1 MRFANVSGRAC
12 LVLDGR
18 AVDIAEASG
27 GALSSDPMM
36 TADLANH
43 AALQVLAAE
52 TDPAGWPELRQADLG
67 PPVPRPGKI
76 IAMALNYR
84 GHAEEAGLAIPSEP
98 HVMAK
103 FPTCICGPYD
113 DVPIGALD
121 MVDYE
126 VESVV
131 AIGRRCKGV
140 ADEEA
145 WQYISGL
152 TCGND
157 VSDRDEQFRPPVRQF
172 SLAKSYDAFGPI
184 GPTMITPDEVA
195 DPNDLALSCR
205 VDGELRQQA
214 RTSDFIFDVHYLMAW
229 LSRYV
234 TLEVGDLIFTGTP
247 GGVGD
252 SMDPPTYLRDGQVM
266 EVQVEGIGT
275 MRNRI
280 VAGSGAGTG
289 AGEG

>member
-1 MRFANVSGRAC
+1 MRFANVSGRAG
-12 LVLDGR
+12 LVLEGR
-18 AVDIAEASG
+18 VVDIAEASG

-43 AALQVLAAE
+43 ESLRALAAGV
-52 TDPAGWPELRQADLG
+52 DPSAWPELDEASLG

-84 GHAEEAGLAIPSEP
+84 SHAKEAGKSIPTEP

-113 DVPIGALD
+113 DVPIGDLQ

-126 VESVV
+126 VELVV
-131 AIGRRCKGV
+131 AVGRRCKALSA
-140 ADEEA
+140 ADA
-145 WQYISGL
+145 WSCVSGL

-157 VSDRDEQFRPPVRQF
+157 VSDRNEQFRPPVKQF

-184 GPTMITPDEVA
+184 GPTMITPGMVA
-195 DPNDLALSCR
+195 DPDDLALSCR
-205 VDGELRQQA
+205 VDGEVRQQA
-214 RTSDFIFDVHYLMAW
+214 RTGDFIFDVGYLMAW

-252 SMDPPTYLRDGQVM
+252 SMDPPTYLRHGQVV
-266 EVQVEGIGT
+266 EVHIEGIGT

-280 VAGSGAGTG
+280 VAG
-289 AGEG
+289 ED

>member
-18 AVDIAEASG
+18 AVDIERASG
-27 GALSSDPMM
+27 GALSSDPMA

-43 AALQVLAAE
+43 ASLRELAAGV
-52 TDPAGWPELRQADLG
+52 DPSAWPELDETTLG

-76 IAMALNYR
+76 LAMALNYR
-84 GHAEEAGLAIPSEP
+84 SHAEEAGKAIPTEP

-113 DVPIGALD
+113 DVPIGDLQ

-126 VESVV
+126 VELVV
-131 AIGRRCKGV
+131 AVGRRGKGV
-140 ADEEA
+140 AGADA
-145 WQYISGL
+145 WDYISGL

-157 VSDRDEQFRPPVRQF
+157 VSDRNEQFRPPVKQF

-195 DPNDLALSCR
+195 DPDDLALSCR

-214 RTSDFIFDVHYLMAW
+214 RTSDFIFDVGYLMAW

-252 SMDPPTYLRDGQVM
+252 SMDPPTYLRDGQIV
-266 EVQVEGIGT
+266 EIGVEGIGAI
-275 MRNRI
+275 RNRI
-280 VAGSGAGTG
+280 VAG
-289 AGEG
+289 EG

>member
-12 LVLDGR
+12 LVVDGR

-27 GALSSDPMM
+27 GALSADPMT

-43 AALQVLAAE
+43 ASLRALAAE
-52 TDPAGWPELRQADLG
+52 VDPSAWPELDEADLG

-84 GHAEEAGLAIPSEP
+84 GHAEEAGLAIPTEP

-113 DVPIGALD
+113 DVPIGDLQ

-126 VESVV
+126 VELVV
-131 AIGRRCKGV
+131 AVGRRGKGV
-140 ADEEA
+140 AAADA
-145 WQYISGL
+145 WRFISGL

-157 VSDRDEQFRPPVRQF
+157 VSDRNEQFRPPVRQF
-172 SLAKSYDAFGPI
+172 SLAKSYDAFGPT

-195 DPNDLALSCR
+195 EPDDLALSCR
-205 VDGELRQQA
+205 VDGEVRQQA
-214 RTSDFIFDVHYLMAW
+214 RTSDFIFDVGYLMAW

-252 SMDPPTYLRDGQVM
+252 SMDPPTYLRDGQVV
-266 EVQVEGIGT
+266 EITVEGVGT
-275 MRNRI
+275 IRNRI
-280 VAGSGAGTG
+280 VAG
-289 AGEG
+289 EG

>member
-18 AVDIAEASG
+18 AVDIAEASA

-43 AALQVLAAE
+43 AALQALAAE

-84 GHAEEAGLAIPSEP
+84 GHAEEAGLAIPTEP

-113 DVPIGALD
+113 DVPIGDLQ

-126 VESVV
+126 VELVV
-131 AIGRRCKGV
+131 AVGRRGKGV
-140 ADEEA
+140 AAADA
-145 WQYISGL
+145 WRFISGL

-157 VSDRDEQFRPPVRQF
+157 VSDRNEQFRPPVRQF

-195 DPNDLALSCR
+195 DPDDLALSCR
-205 VDGELRQQA
+205 VDGEVRQQA
-214 RTSDFIFDVHYLMAW
+214 RTSDFIFDVGYLTAW

-252 SMDPPTYLRDGQVM
+252 SMDPPTYLRDGQVV
-266 EVQVEGIGT
+266 EITVEGVGT
-275 MRNRI
+275 IRNRI
-280 VAGSGAGTG
+280 VAG
-289 AGEG
+289 EG

>member
-27 GALSSDPMM
+27 GTLDSDPMM
-36 TADLANH
+36 PADLANH
-43 AALQVLAAE
+43 RRLRALAAE
-52 TDPAGWPELRQADLG
+52 IDPAAWPELDHSTLG
-67 PPVPRPGKI
+67 PPVPRPPKI

-84 GHAEEAGLAIPSEP
+84 SHAIEAGKAIPSEP

-113 DVPIGALD
+113 DVPIADLE

-126 VESVV
+126 VELVV
-131 AIGRRCKGV
+131 TVGTRCKGV
-140 ADEEA
+140 GAADP
-145 WQYISGL
+145 WRYISGL

-157 VSDRDEQFRPPVRQF
+157 VSDRNEQFRPPVKQF

-195 DPNDLALSCR
+195 DPDDLALSCR
-205 VDGELRQQA
+205 VDGEVRQEA
-214 RTSDFIFDVHYLMAW
+214 RTSDFIFDVGYLMAW

-252 SMDPPTYLRDGQVM
+252 SMDPPTYLRDGEIV
-266 EVQVEGIGT
+266 ETTVEGIGT
-275 MRNRI
+275 LRNRI
-280 VAGSGAGTG
+280 VAGARAG
-289 AGEG
+289 

>member
-12 LVLDGR
+12 MVLDGR
-18 AVDIAEASG
+18 AVDIKKASG
-27 GALSSDPMM
+27 GALSADPMA

-43 AALQVLAAE
+43 APLRALAAE
-52 TDPAGWPELRQADLG
+52 ADPAAWPELDEASLG

-84 GHAEEAGLAIPSEP
+84 GHAEEAGLAIPTEP

-103 FPTCICGPYD
+103 VPTCICGPYD
-113 DVPIGALD
+113 DVPIGDLR

-126 VESVV
+126 VELVV
-131 AIGRRCKGV
+131 AVGRRCKGV
-140 ADEEA
+140 PAGDA
-145 WQYISGL
+145 WQFISGL

-157 VSDRDEQFRPPVRQF
+157 VSDRNEQFRPPVRQF

-195 DPNDLALSCR
+195 DPDDLALSCR
-205 VDGELRQQA
+205 VDGEVRQRA
-214 RTSDFIFDVHYLMAW
+214 RTSDFIFDVGYLMAW

-234 TLEVGDLIFTGTP
+234 SLEVGDLIFTGTP

-252 SMDPPTYLRDGQVM
+252 SMDPPTYLRHGQAV
-266 EVQVEGIGT
+266 EIEIEGIGT
-275 MRNRI
+275 LRNRI
-280 VAGSGAGTG
+280 VAG
-289 AGEG
+289 

>member
-18 AVDIAEASG
+18 AVDIQKASG
-27 GALSSDPMM
+27 GALGSDPMA
-36 TADLANH
+36 TVDLANH
-43 AALQVLAAE
+43 ASLRALAADV
-52 TDPAGWPELRQADLG
+52 DPSGWPELDEAALG
-67 PPVPRPGKI
+67 PPVPTPGKI

-84 GHAEEAGLAIPSEP
+84 SHAEEAGKAIPTEP

-113 DVPIGALD
+113 DVPIADLQ

-126 VESVV
+126 VELVV
-131 AIGRRCKGV
+131 AVGRRCKGAAA
-140 ADEEA
+140 ADA
-145 WQYISGL
+145 WDHISGL

-157 VSDRDEQFRPPVRQF
+157 VSDRNEQFRPPVKQF

-195 DPNDLALSCR
+195 DPDDLALSCR
-205 VDGELRQQA
+205 VDGEVRQQA
-214 RTSDFIFDVHYLMAW
+214 RTSDFIFDVGYLMAW

-252 SMDPPTYLRDGQVM
+252 SMDPPTYLRDGQVV
-266 EVQVEGIGT
+266 EITVEGIGT
-275 MRNRI
+275 ICNRI
-280 VAGSGAGTG
+280 VAGAG
-289 AGEG
+289 

>member
-36 TADLANH
+36 AADLANH
-43 AALQVLAAE
+43 AALQALAAE
-52 TDPAGWPELRQADLG
+52 VDPAGWPELRQADLG

-84 GHAEEAGLAIPSEP
+84 GHAEEAGLAIPTEP

-113 DVPIGALD
+113 DVPIGDLQ

-126 VESVV
+126 VELVV
-131 AIGRRCKGV
+131 AVGRRGKGV
-140 ADEEA
+140 AAADA
-145 WQYISGL
+145 WRFISGL

-157 VSDRDEQFRPPVRQF
+157 VSDRNEQFRPPVRQF
-172 SLAKSYDAFGPI
+172 SLAKSYDAFGPT

-195 DPNDLALSCR
+195 EPDDLALSCR
-205 VDGELRQQA
+205 VDGEVRQQA
-214 RTSDFIFDVHYLMAW
+214 RTSDFIFDVGYLMAW

-252 SMDPPTYLRDGQVM
+252 SMDPPTYLRDGQVV
-266 EVQVEGIGT
+266 EITVEGVGT
-275 MRNRI
+275 IRNRI
-280 VAGSGAGTG
+280 VAG
-289 AGEG
+289 EG

>member
-18 AVDIAEASG
+18 AVDIERASG
-27 GALSSDPMM
+27 GALSSDPMA

-43 AALQVLAAE
+43 ASLRELAAGA
-52 TDPAGWPELRQADLG
+52 DPSAWPELDETTLG

-84 GHAEEAGLAIPSEP
+84 SHAEEAGKAIPTEP

-113 DVPIGALD
+113 DVPIGDLQ

-126 VESVV
+126 VELVV
-131 AIGRRCKGV
+131 AVGRRGKGV
-140 ADEEA
+140 AGADA
-145 WQYISGL
+145 WDYISGL

-157 VSDRDEQFRPPVRQF
+157 VSDRNEQFRPPVKQF

-195 DPNDLALSCR
+195 DPDDLALSCR
-205 VDGELRQQA
+205 VDGEVRQQA
-214 RTSDFIFDVHYLMAW
+214 RTSDFIFDVGYLMAW

-234 TLEVGDLIFTGTP
+234 TLEAGDLIFTGTP

-252 SMDPPTYLRDGQVM
+252 SMDPPTYLRDGQIV
-266 EVQVEGIGT
+266 EIAVEGIGAI
-275 MRNRI
+275 RNRI
-280 VAGSGAGTG
+280 VAG
-289 AGEG
+289 EG

>member
-18 AVDIAEASG
+18 AVDIERASG
-27 GALSSDPMM
+27 GTLSSDPMA

-43 AALQVLAAE
+43 ASLRELAAGA
-52 TDPAGWPELRQADLG
+52 DPSAWPELDETTLG
-67 PPVPRPGKI
+67 PPIPRPGKI

-84 GHAEEAGLAIPSEP
+84 SHAEEAGKAIPTEP

-113 DVPIGALD
+113 DVPIGDLQ

-126 VESVV
+126 VELVV
-131 AIGRRCKGV
+131 AVGRRGKGV
-140 ADEEA
+140 AGADA
-145 WQYISGL
+145 WDYISGL

-157 VSDRDEQFRPPVRQF
+157 VSDRNEQFRPPVKQF

-195 DPNDLALSCR
+195 DPDDLALSCR
-205 VDGELRQQA
+205 VDGEVRQQA
-214 RTSDFIFDVHYLMAW
+214 RTSDFIFDVGYLMAW

-252 SMDPPTYLRDGQVM
+252 SMDPPTYLRDGQIV
-266 EVQVEGIGT
+266 EIGVEGIGAI
-275 MRNRI
+275 RNRI
-280 VAGSGAGTG
+280 VAG
-289 AGEG
+289 EG

>member
-1 MRFANVSGRAC
+1 MRFANVSGRAS
-12 LVLDGR
+12 LVLDSR
-18 AVDIAEASG
+18 AVDIGEASG
-27 GALSSDPMM
+27 GALSADPMT

-43 AALQVLAAE
+43 AALRELAAAV
-52 TDPAGWPELRQADLG
+52 DPSAWPALDEAALE

-76 IAMALNYR
+76 IALALNYR
-84 GHAEEAGLAIPSEP
+84 THAEEAGLAIPTEP

-103 FPTCICGPYD
+103 FPTCICGPGD
-113 DVPIGALD
+113 DVPIGDLE

-126 VESVV
+126 VELVLAV
-131 AIGRRCKGV
+131 GRRCKGV
-140 ADEEA
+140 SAADA
-145 WQYISGL
+145 WNHISGL

-157 VSDRDEQFRPPVRQF
+157 VSDRNEQFRPPVRQF

-184 GPTMITPDEVA
+184 GPTMITPDGV
-195 DPNDLALSCR
+195 PNPDDLALSCR
-205 VDGELRQQA
+205 VDGEVRQQA
-214 RTSDFIFDVHYLMAW
+214 RTSDFIFDVGYLMAW

-252 SMDPPTYLRDGQVM
+252 SMEPPTYLRDGQVM
-266 EVQVEGIGT
+266 ELEIEGIGT
-275 MRNRI
+275 LRNRI
-280 VAGSGAGTG
+280 VTGSAAGAG

>member
-1 MRFANVSGRAC
+1 MRFANASGRGS

-18 AVDIAEASG
+18 AVDVGEASG
-27 GALSSDPMM
+27 GALGSDPMLL
-36 TADLANH
+36 ADLANH
-43 AALQVLAAE
+43 PQLRALAAE
-52 TDPAGWPELRQADLG
+52 VDPSGWPSIEGADLG

-76 IAMALNYR
+76 IALALNYR
-84 GHAEEAGLAIPSEP
+84 SHAIEAGRDIPTEP

-103 FPTCICGPYD
+103 FPTCICGPDD
-113 DVPIGALD
+113 DVPIHDLQ

-126 VESVV
+126 VELVL
-131 AIGRRCKGV
+131 AIGRRCKGLAA
-140 ADEEA
+140 ADA
-145 WQYISGL
+145 WNHVSGV

-157 VSDRDEQFRPPVRQF
+157 VSDRNEQFRPPVRQF

-184 GPTMITPDEVA
+184 GPTMVTPDGVA
-195 DPNDLALSCR
+195 DPDDLALSCR

-214 RTSDFIFDVHYLMAW
+214 RTSDFIFPVGYLLAW

-252 SMDPPTYLRDGQVM
+252 SMDPPSYLRDGHVVEM
-266 EVQVEGIGT
+266 EIEGIGRL
-275 MRNRI
+275 RNRF
-280 VAGSGAGTG
+280 VAGAGSG
-289 AGEG
+289 EG

>member
-18 AVDIAEASG
+18 AVDIERASG
-27 GALSSDPMM
+27 GALSSDPMA

-43 AALQVLAAE
+43 QSLRALAAGA
-52 TDPAGWPELRQADLG
+52 DPSAWPLLHEATLR

-84 GHAEEAGLAIPSEP
+84 SHAEEAGKAIPTEP

-113 DVPIGALD
+113 DVPIGDLQ

-126 VESVV
+126 VELVV
-131 AIGRRCKGV
+131 AVGHRCKGV
-140 ADEEA
+140 AGADA
-145 WQYISGL
+145 WDYISGL

-157 VSDRDEQFRPPVRQF
+157 VSDRNEQFRPPVKQF

-195 DPNDLALSCR
+195 DPDDLALSCR
-205 VDGELRQQA
+205 VDGEVRQQA
-214 RTSDFIFDVHYLMAW
+214 RTSDFIFDVGYLMAW

-234 TLEVGDLIFTGTP
+234 TLEAGDLIFTGTP

-252 SMDPPTYLRDGQVM
+252 SMDPPTYLRDGQVV
-266 EVQVEGIGT
+266 EITVEGIGAI
-275 MRNRI
+275 RNRI
-280 VAGSGAGTG
+280 VAG
-289 AGEG
+289 EG

>member
-18 AVDIAEASG
+18 AVDIQKASG
-27 GALSSDPMM
+27 GALGSDPMA

-43 AALQVLAAE
+43 ASLRALAADVDPSAWPRLDE
-52 TDPAGWPELRQADLG
+52 TTLG

-84 GHAEEAGLAIPSEP
+84 SHAEEAGKAIPTEP

-113 DVPIGALD
+113 DVPIGDLQ

-126 VESVV
+126 VELVV
-131 AIGRRCKGV
+131 AVGRRCKGAAA
-140 ADEEA
+140 ADA
-145 WQYISGL
+145 WDYISGL

-157 VSDRDEQFRPPVRQF
+157 VSDRNEQFRPPVKQF

-195 DPNDLALSCR
+195 DPDDLALSCR
-205 VDGELRQQA
+205 VDGEVRQQA
-214 RTSDFIFDVHYLMAW
+214 RTSDFIFDVGYLMAW

-252 SMDPPTYLRDGQVM
+252 SMDPPTYLRDGQLV
-266 EVQVEGIGT
+266 EITVEGIGT
-275 MRNRI
+275 IRNRI
-280 VAGSGAGTG
+280 VAGAG
-289 AGEG
+289 

>member
-1 MRFANVSGRAC
+1 MRFANVSGRAS

-18 AVDIAEASG
+18 AVDIGEATG

-43 AALQVLAAE
+43 PALRELAAE
-52 TDPAGWPELRQADLG
+52 VNPSAWPALDQETLG
-67 PPVPRPGKI
+67 PPVPHPGKI
-76 IAMALNYR
+76 IALALNYR
-84 GHAEEAGLAIPSEP
+84 THAAEAGLAIPTEP

-103 FPTCICGPYD
+103 FPTCICGPGD
-113 DVPIGALD
+113 DVPIGDLQ

-126 VESVV
+126 VELVLAV
-131 AIGRRCKGV
+131 GRRGKGLAA
-140 ADEEA
+140 ADA
-145 WQYISGL
+145 WSHISGL

-157 VSDRDEQFRPPVRQF
+157 VSDRNEQFRPPVRQF

-184 GPTMITPDEVA
+184 GPTAITPDEV
-195 DPNDLALSCR
+195 PNPDDLALSCR
-205 VDGELRQQA
+205 VDGEVRQQA
-214 RTSDFIFDVHYLMAW
+214 RTSDFIFDVSYLMAW

-252 SMDPPTYLRDGQVM
+252 SMDPPSYLRDGQIV
-266 EVQVEGIGT
+266 EVEIEGIGSL
-275 MRNRI
+275 RNRF
-280 VAGSGAGTG
+280 VSGKG
-289 AGEG
+289 

>member
-1 MRFANVSGRAC
+1 MRFANVSGRAS

-18 AVDIAEASG
+18 AVDIGEASG

-43 AALQVLAAE
+43 PALRELAAE
-52 TDPAGWPELRQADLG
+52 VDPSAWPALDQETLG
-67 PPVPRPGKI
+67 PPVPHPGKI
-76 IAMALNYR
+76 IALALNYR
-84 GHAEEAGLAIPSEP
+84 THAAEAGLAIPTEP

-103 FPTCICGPYD
+103 FPTCICGPGD
-113 DVPIGALD
+113 DVPIGDLQ

-126 VESVV
+126 VELVLAV
-131 AIGRRCKGV
+131 GRRGKGLAA
-140 ADEEA
+140 ADA
-145 WQYISGL
+145 WDHVSGL

-157 VSDRDEQFRPPVRQF
+157 VSDRNEQFRPPVRQF

-184 GPTMITPDEVA
+184 GPTAITPDEV
-195 DPNDLALSCR
+195 PNPDDLALSCR
-205 VDGELRQQA
+205 VDGEVRQQA
-214 RTSDFIFDVHYLMAW
+214 RTSDFIFDVGYLMAW

-252 SMDPPTYLRDGQVM
+252 SMDPPTYLRDGQIV
-266 EVQVEGIGT
+266 EVEIEGIGSL
-275 MRNRI
+275 RNRF
-280 VAGSGAGTG
+280 VSGKS
-289 AGEG
+289 

>member
-18 AVDIAEASG
+18 AVDIERASG
-27 GALSSDPMM
+27 GALSSDPMA

-43 AALQVLAAE
+43 ASLRELAAGA
-52 TDPAGWPELRQADLG
+52 DPSAWPELDETTLG

-84 GHAEEAGLAIPSEP
+84 SHAEEAGKAIPTEP

-113 DVPIGALD
+113 DVPIGDLQ

-126 VESVV
+126 VELVV
-131 AIGRRCKGV
+131 AVGRRGKGV
-140 ADEEA
+140 AGADA
-145 WQYISGL
+145 WDYISGL

-157 VSDRDEQFRPPVRQF
+157 VSDRNEQFRPPVKQF

-195 DPNDLALSCR
+195 DPDDLALSCR
-205 VDGELRQQA
+205 VDGEVRQQA
-214 RTSDFIFDVHYLMAW
+214 RTSDFIFDVGYLMAW

-234 TLEVGDLIFTGTP
+234 TLEVGDLVFTGTP

-252 SMDPPTYLRDGQVM
+252 SMDPPTYLRDGQVV
-266 EVQVEGIGT
+266 EIAVEGIGAI
-275 MRNRI
+275 RNRI
-280 VAGSGAGTG
+280 VAG
-289 AGEG
+289 EG

>member
-18 AVDIAEASG
+18 AVDIGAASG
-27 GALSSDPMM
+27 GSLDSDPMM

-43 AALQVLAAE
+43 AALRDLAAAV
-52 TDPAGWPELRQADLG
+52 DPSAWPALDASALG
-67 PPVPRPGKI
+67 PPVPRPPKI

-84 GHAEEAGLAIPSEP
+84 SHAEEAGKAIPTEP

-103 FPTCICGPYD
+103 FPTCVCGPYD
-113 DVPIGALD
+113 DVPIADLE

-126 VESVV
+126 VELVV
-131 AIGRRCKGV
+131 VVGRRCKGV
-140 ADEEA
+140 AAADA
-145 WQYISGL
+145 WRHVSGL

-157 VSDRDEQFRPPVRQF
+157 VSDRNEQFRPPVKQF

-184 GPTMITPDEVA
+184 GPTMVTPDEVA
-195 DPNDLALSCR
+195 DPDDLALSCR
-205 VDGELRQQA
+205 VDGEVRQQA
-214 RTSDFIFDVHYLMAW
+214 RTSDFIFDVRYLMAW

-252 SMDPPTYLRDGQVM
+252 SMDPPTYLRHGQVV
-266 EVQVEGIGT
+266 EVEIEGIGSL
-275 MRNRI
+275 RNRI
-280 VAGSGAGTG
+280 VAGAG
-289 AGEG
+289 

>member
-1 MRFANVSGRAC
+1 MRFANVSGRAA

-18 AVDIAEASG
+18 VVDIAEASG
-27 GALSSDPMM
+27 GALGSDPMM
-36 TADLANH
+36 MADLANH
-43 AALQVLAAE
+43 AALQALAAG
-52 TDPAGWPELRQADLG
+52 TDPAGWPELREADLG

-84 GHAEEAGLAIPSEP
+84 SHAEEAGKAIPTEP

-103 FPTCICGPYD
+103 FPTCVCGPYD
-113 DVPIGALD
+113 DVPILD
-121 MVDYE
+121 LEMVDYE
-126 VESVV
+126 VELV
-131 AIGRRCKGV
+131 AAVGRRCKGAASV
-140 ADEEA
+140 DA
-145 WQYISGL
+145 WSHISGL

-157 VSDRDEQFRPPVRQF
+157 VSDRNEQFRPPVKQF

-195 DPNDLALSCR
+195 DPDDLALSCR
-205 VDGELRQQA
+205 VNGEVRQQA
-214 RTSDFIFDVHYLMAW
+214 RTSDFIFDMGYLVEW

-252 SMDPPTYLRDGQVM
+252 SMEPPRYLRHGQVVEM
-266 EVQVEGIGT
+266 EIEGIGV

-280 VAGSGAGTG
+280 VAGDG
-289 AGEG
+289 

>member
-18 AVDIAEASG
+18 AVDIERASG
-27 GALSSDPMM
+27 GALSSDPMA

-43 AALQVLAAE
+43 ASLRELAAGA
-52 TDPAGWPELRQADLG
+52 DPSAWPELDETTLG

-84 GHAEEAGLAIPSEP
+84 SHAEEAGKAIPTEP

-113 DVPIGALD
+113 DVPIGDLQ

-126 VESVV
+126 VELVV
-131 AIGRRCKGV
+131 AVGRRGKGV
-140 ADEEA
+140 AGADA
-145 WQYISGL
+145 WDHISGL

-157 VSDRDEQFRPPVRQF
+157 VSDRNEQFRPPVKQF

-195 DPNDLALSCR
+195 DPDDLALSCH
-205 VDGELRQQA
+205 VDGEVRQQA
-214 RTSDFIFDVHYLMAW
+214 RTSDFIFDVGYLMAW

-252 SMDPPTYLRDGQVM
+252 SMDPPTYLQDGQIV
-266 EVQVEGIGT
+266 EIAVEGIGAI
-275 MRNRI
+275 RNRI
-280 VAGSGAGTG
+280 VAG
-289 AGEG
+289 EG

>member
-12 LVLDGR
+12 LVLDDR

-43 AALQVLAAE
+43 AALRDLAA
-52 TDPAGWPELRQADLG
+52 TVDPSAWPAPEASALG
-67 PPVPRPGKI
+67 PPVPRPAKI

-84 GHAEEAGLAIPSEP
+84 SHAEEAGKAIPTEP

-113 DVPIGALD
+113 DVPIADLD

-126 VESVV
+126 VELVV
-131 AIGRRCKGV
+131 AVGRRCKGV
-140 ADEEA
+140 AAADA
-145 WQYISGL
+145 WSHVSGL

-157 VSDRDEQFRPPVRQF
+157 ISDRNEQFRPPVKQF

-184 GPTMITPDEVA
+184 GPTMVTPGEVP
-195 DPNDLALSCR
+195 DPDDLGLSCR

-214 RTSDFIFDVHYLMAW
+214 RTSDFIFDVGYLVAW

-252 SMDPPTYLRDGQVM
+252 SMDPPTYLRDGQVV
-266 EVQVEGIGT
+266 ETAVEGIGA

-280 VAGSGAGTG
+280 VAGQG
-289 AGEG
+289 

>member
-1 MRFANVSGRAC
+1 MATV
-12 LVLDGR
+12 
-18 AVDIAEASG
+18 
-27 GALSSDPMM
+27 
-36 TADLANH
+36 DLANH
-43 AALQVLAAE
+43 ASLRALAAGVDPSAWPRLDE
-52 TDPAGWPELRQADLG
+52 TTLG

-84 GHAEEAGLAIPSEP
+84 SHAEEAGKAIPTEP

-113 DVPIGALD
+113 DVPIGDLQ

-126 VESVV
+126 VELVV
-131 AIGRRCKGV
+131 AVGRRCKGAAA
-140 ADEEA
+140 ADA
-145 WQYISGL
+145 WSHISGL

-157 VSDRDEQFRPPVRQF
+157 VSDRNEQFRPPVKQF

-195 DPNDLALSCR
+195 DPDDLALSCR
-205 VDGELRQQA
+205 VNGEVRQQA
-214 RTSDFIFDVHYLMAW
+214 RTSDFIFDVGYLMAW

-252 SMDPPTYLRDGQVM
+252 SMDPPTYLQDGQVV
-266 EVQVEGIGT
+266 EITVEGIGT
-275 MRNRI
+275 IRNRI
-280 VAGSGAGTG
+280 VAG
-289 AGEG
+289 EG

>member
-27 GALSSDPMM
+27 GTLSSDPMT

-43 AALQVLAAE
+43 RRLLALAAE
-52 TDPAGWPELRQADLG
+52 VDPARWPELPEADLG

-84 GHAEEAGLAIPSEP
+84 SHAEEAGKAIPSEP

-103 FPTCICGPYD
+103 FPTCICGPFD
-113 DVPIGALD
+113 DVPISDLT

-126 VESVV
+126 VELVV
-131 AIGRRCKGV
+131 AVGRRCKGFAT
-140 ADEEA
+140 ADP

-157 VSDRDEQFRPPVRQF
+157 ISDRNEQFRPPVKQF

-195 DPNDLALSCR
+195 DPADLALSCR
-205 VDGELRQQA
+205 VAGEVRQQA
-214 RTSDFIFDVHYLMAW
+214 RTSDFIFDVAYLMAW

-252 SMDPPTYLRDGQVM
+252 SMDPPTYLRDG
-266 EVQVEGIGT
+266 EVVETTVEGIGT
-275 MRNRI
+275 LRNRI
-280 VAGSGAGTG
+280 VAGDG
-289 AGEG
+289 

>member
-1 MRFANVSGRAC
+1 MRFANASGRGS

-18 AVDIAEASG
+18 AVDVGEASG
-27 GALSSDPMM
+27 GALGSDPMLL
-36 TADLANH
+36 ADLANH
-43 AALQVLAAE
+43 PQLRALAAE
-52 TDPAGWPELRQADLG
+52 VDPSGWPSIEEADLD

-76 IAMALNYR
+76 IALALNYR
-84 GHAEEAGLAIPSEP
+84 SHAIEAGRDIPTEP

-103 FPTCICGPYD
+103 FPTCICGPDD
-113 DVPIGALD
+113 DVPIHDLQ

-126 VESVV
+126 VELVL
-131 AIGRRCKGV
+131 AIGRRCKGLAA
-140 ADEEA
+140 ADA
-145 WQYISGL
+145 WNHVSGL

-157 VSDRDEQFRPPVRQF
+157 VSDRNEQFRPPVRQF

-184 GPTMITPDEVA
+184 GPTMVTPDGVA
-195 DPNDLALSCR
+195 DPDDLALSCR

-214 RTSDFIFDVHYLMAW
+214 RTSDFIFPVGYLLAW

-252 SMDPPTYLRDGQVM
+252 SMDPPSYLRDGQVVEM
-266 EVQVEGIGT
+266 EIEGIGRL
-275 MRNRI
+275 RNRI
-280 VAGSGAGTG
+280 VAGAGP
-289 AGEG
+289 GEG

>member
-18 AVDIAEASG
+18 AVDIERASR
-27 GALSSDPMM
+27 GALSSDPMT

-43 AALQVLAAE
+43 GSLQALAGEVDPLA
-52 TDPAGWPELRQADLG
+52 WPELDEAALG
-67 PPVPRPGKI
+67 PPLPRPGKI
-76 IAMALNYR
+76 IALALNYR
-84 GHAEEAGLAIPSEP
+84 GHAEEAGLAIPTEP

-103 FPTCICGPYD
+103 FPTCVCGPGD
-113 DVPIGALD
+113 DVPIGDLQ

-126 VESVV
+126 VELVLAV
-131 AIGRRCKGV
+131 GRRCKGV
-140 ADEEA
+140 AAADA
-145 WQYISGL
+145 WRYISGL

-157 VSDRDEQFRPPVRQF
+157 VSDRNEQFRPPVRQF
-172 SLAKSYDAFGPI
+172 SLAKSYDAFGPT

-195 DPNDLALSCR
+195 DPDDLALACR
-205 VDGELRQQA
+205 VDGEVRQQA
-214 RTSDFIFDVHYLMAW
+214 RTSDFIFDVRYLMAW

-252 SMDPPTYLRDGQVM
+252 SMDPPSYLRDGQVV
-266 EVQVEGIGT
+266 EIEIEGIGVL
-275 MRNRI
+275 RNRI
-280 VAGSGAGTG
+280 VTGSGAG
-289 AGEG
+289 EG

>member
-18 AVDIAEASG
+18 AVDIGEASG
-27 GALSSDPMM
+27 GALSSDPMAA
-36 TADLANH
+36 ADLAHH
-43 AALQVLAAE
+43 AALRDLAVAVDPSAWPAL
-52 TDPAGWPELRQADLG
+52 DPAALG
-67 PPVPRPGKI
+67 PPVSRPPKI

-84 GHAEEAGLAIPSEP
+84 SHAIEAGKAIPTEP

-113 DVPIGALD
+113 DVPIADLE

-126 VESVV
+126 VELVV
-131 AIGRRCKGV
+131 VVGRRCKGV
-140 ADEEA
+140 AAADA
-145 WQYISGL
+145 WRHVSGL

-157 VSDRDEQFRPPVRQF
+157 VSDRNEQFRPPVKQF

-195 DPNDLALSCR
+195 DPDDLALSCR
-205 VDGELRQQA
+205 VDGEVRQQA
-214 RTSDFIFDVHYLMAW
+214 RTSDFIFDVRYLVAW

-252 SMDPPTYLRDGQVM
+252 SMDPPTYLRHGQVV
-266 EVQVEGIGT
+266 EIEIEGIGGL
-275 MRNRI
+275 RNRI
-280 VAGSGAGTG
+280 VAGAGAG
-289 AGEG
+289 AG

>member
-18 AVDIAEASG
+18 AVDIETASG
-27 GALSSDPMM
+27 GALSSDPMA

-43 AALQVLAAE
+43 ASLRALADEV
-52 TDPAGWPELRQADLG
+52 DPPAWPELDEATLG
-67 PPVPRPGKI
+67 PPLPRPGKI
-76 IAMALNYR
+76 IALALNYR
-84 GHAEEAGLAIPSEP
+84 GHAEEAGLAIPTEP

-103 FPTCICGPYD
+103 FPTCICGPGD
-113 DVPIGALD
+113 DVPILD
-121 MVDYE
+121 LEMVDYE
-126 VESVV
+126 VELVLAV
-131 AIGRRCKGV
+131 GRRCKGV
-140 ADEEA
+140 AEAEA
-145 WQYISGL
+145 WRHISGL

-157 VSDRDEQFRPPVRQF
+157 VSDRNEQFRPPVRQF

-195 DPNDLALSCR
+195 DPDDLALGCR
-205 VDGELRQQA
+205 VDGEVRQQA
-214 RTSDFIFDVHYLMAW
+214 RTSDFIFDVRYLMAW

-252 SMDPPTYLRDGQVM
+252 SMDPPTYLRHGQV
-266 EVQVEGIGT
+266 VEIEIEAIGT
-275 MRNRI
+275 LRNRI
-280 VAGSGAGTG
+280 VTGSGAG
-289 AGEG
+289 AG